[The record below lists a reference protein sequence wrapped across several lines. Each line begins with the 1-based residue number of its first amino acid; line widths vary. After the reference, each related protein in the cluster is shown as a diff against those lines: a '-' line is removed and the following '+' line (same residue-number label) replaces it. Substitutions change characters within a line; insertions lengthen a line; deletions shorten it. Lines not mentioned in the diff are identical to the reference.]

1 MKKQPLFIFFLMA
14 ILTLF
19 ATACA
24 SNTAAGTSSATDSG
38 SANTQESRINS
49 DSTTTQE
56 NSSDPIF
63 QLAIGTMLLE
73 DSELA
78 ILPEQAAQ
86 LLPLWQVYQNLINSD
101 TAAQVEIDA
110 IEKQI
115 EDSMLP
121 EQIEA
126 INGMEISDKSL
137 SELFENMGLEFG
149 LGGRMGAQGTP
160 GAGMSGTPFPG
171 FEPGEMPEGAMPGGG
186 QRNSGGGER
195 FGGGMGGGMAP
206 EGMPD
211 MQGQMDPSLQ
221 TTREAQMASRQNS
234 GLNPMLLNAL
244 IEFLEGKIQANS

>member
-1 MKKQPLFIFFLMA
+1 MKKQSLFLFSLMA
-14 ILTLF
+14 ILALI

-24 SNTAAGTSSATDSG
+24 SNTAAGTSSTTDSG
-38 SANTQESRINS
+38 SANTQESSVNS

-56 NSSDPIF
+56 NSSDPMF
-63 QLAIGTMLLE
+63 RLAIGTMLLE
-73 DSELA
+73 ESELA
-78 ILPEQAAQ
+78 IQLEQAAQ
-86 LLPLWQVYQNLINSD
+86 LLPLWQVYQNLVNSD

-115 EDSMLP
+115 EDSMLA
-121 EQIEA
+121 EQIAA
-126 INGMEISDKSL
+126 IDEMDISNKSL
-137 SELFENMGLEFG
+137 SDLFENMGLELGF
-149 LGGRMGAQGTP
+149 GGRMGAQGTP

-186 QRNSGGGER
+186 QRSRGGGEG
-195 FGGGMGGGMAP
+195 FGGDMGGGMAP

-234 GLNPMLLNAL
+234 GVNPMLLNAL